1 MGHRTFKI
9 VESRQSY
16 SNGHSSICY
25 LAPALMDDE
34 VCEFACAVA
43 KDSQKQLIIII
54 IIIIIIIMT

>member
-1 MGHRTFKI
+1 M
-9 VESRQSY
+9 VQSRQSY
-16 SNGHSSICY
+16 SNGHSSFYY